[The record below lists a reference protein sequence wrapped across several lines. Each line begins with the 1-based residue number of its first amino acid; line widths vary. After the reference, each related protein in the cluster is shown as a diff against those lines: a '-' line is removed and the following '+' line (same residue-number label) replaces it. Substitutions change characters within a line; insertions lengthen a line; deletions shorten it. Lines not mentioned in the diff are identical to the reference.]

1 VLPARAGAKVS
12 FRLVPNQ
19 DPERIAD
26 LVEAQLRRRLP
37 AGARLTVKRHHAGRP
52 ALTPIDHPAV
62 KAGLAALEKGFGAP
76 AVYQREGGSIP
87 IVADFDE
94 ILGLKTVLM
103 GFGLPDSRC
112 HSPNENLS
120 LENIFGGIRSAAWF
134 YRLLPAHLKS

>member
-1 VLPARAGAKVS
+1 M
-12 FRLVPNQ
+12 
-19 DPERIAD
+19 
-26 LVEAQLRRRLP
+26 
-37 AGARLTVKRHHAGRP
+37 
-52 ALTPIDHPAV
+52 
-62 KAGLAALEKGFGAP
+62 AALEKGFGAP